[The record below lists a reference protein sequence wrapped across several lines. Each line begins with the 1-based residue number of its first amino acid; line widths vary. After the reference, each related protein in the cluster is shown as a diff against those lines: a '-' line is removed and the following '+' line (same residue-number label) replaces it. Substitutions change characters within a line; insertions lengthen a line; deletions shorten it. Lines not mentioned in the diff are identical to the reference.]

1 MLLTGET
8 PVEAKR
14 RGVVHRPPSR
24 TRPAA
29 AQING
34 YQPLFHIRVL
44 DKQMSQYRKKSMEK
58 DDGGGCQRFILDVST
73 NNPYYNMIHEM
84 RDQKVMSGYPN

>member
-1 MLLTGET
+1 MKH
-8 PVEAKR
+8 PSKR
-14 RGVVHRPPSR
+14 SEGVWFTARPPERVRLQR
-24 TRPAA
+24 TSTGCNQYLRYRAR
-29 AQING
+29 
-34 YQPLFHIRVL
+34 LL